1 MVLLIFIVLFI
12 VLGVLLGVVGRWLQ
26 KKGRDIERHRD

>member
-1 MVLLIFIVLFI
+1 MTLLVFIVLFV
-12 VLGVLLGVVGRWLQ
+12 VLSVLLGVVGNWLQ